1 MSKYFIF
8 LQREIR
14 FVNFKKFL
22 QVLNRRH
29 IRVKVMQSI
38 YALHQKNSD
47 DIEKEEKFLLHSID
61 SIQDLYLIM
70 MSSLIEIR
78 KKEVV
83 FLEASS
89 KKHLASPEEKNPN
102 RKFVNNAVL
111 QLLEV
116 SSSLSIALEK
126 RKINNWSMNDD
137 YILILLNE
145 IKQSSL
151 YRNYMSSKKRSFE
164 EDKEFVVD
172 MFTELIA
179 PNEKLY
185 EYLEDNKLTWVDDI
199 PLVNTQIQKQL
210 KQISEADE
218 FRVAKL
224 YKDQEDKE
232 FVSLLFRKTVL
243 NEVELAKEYIDKT
256 PNWDADRIAEIDTI
270 ILKMAICEFLK
281 FPSIPIKVTINE
293 YLELAKEYS
302 TPKSSIFINGI
313 LDNLVKEFQNENK
326 IQKTGRGLIQN

>member
-1 MSKYFIF
+1 M
-8 LQREIR
+8 L
-14 FVNFKKFL
+14 
-22 QVLNRRH
+22 
-29 IRVKVMQSI
+29 
-38 YALHQKNSD
+38 
-47 DIEKEEKFLLHSID
+47 
-61 SIQDLYLIM
+61 
-70 MSSLIEIR
+70 SSLIEIR
-78 KKEVV
+78 KKEIV

-89 KKHLASPEEKNPN
+89 KKHLATPEEKNPN

-111 QLLEV
+111 QLLEEN
-116 SSSLSIALEK
+116 SSLSIALEK

-151 YRNYMSSKKRSFE
+151 YGNYMSIEKSSFE
-164 EDKEFVVD
+164 EDKEFVLT

-210 KQISEADE
+210 KQISEASE
-218 FRVAKL
+218 FTVTKL
-224 YKDQEDKE
+224 YKDQEDQE

-281 FPSIPIKVTINE
+281 FPSIPVKVTINE

-313 LDNLVKEFQNENK
+313 LDNLVKEFQSENK